1 MAGLNDK
8 ILKYKYDQITCKE
21 VIYRRI
27 SFFYVEK
34 QNAKSSDYA
43 VIVLSDL
50 KRLVTILNRTG
61 ASPGNFFTVSGTAR
75 MVPAEA
81 PKILIGSERSVL
93 AQKTLKATLLSI
105 LKTM

>member
-50 KRLVTILNRTG
+50 KRLVTIFHN
-61 ASPGNFFTVSGTAR
+61 P
-75 MVPAEA
+75 
-81 PKILIGSERSVL
+81 
-93 AQKTLKATLLSI
+93 
-105 LKTM
+105 